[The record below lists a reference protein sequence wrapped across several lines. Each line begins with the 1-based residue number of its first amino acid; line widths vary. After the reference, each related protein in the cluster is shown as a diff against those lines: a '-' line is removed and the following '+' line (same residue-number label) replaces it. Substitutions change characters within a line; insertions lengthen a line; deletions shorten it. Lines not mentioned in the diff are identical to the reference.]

1 VRYFK
6 SLTPDVSVYASG
18 GQVIRWTTVDGLEGW
33 YSTDREPNI
42 KALLRCIERKVGGR
56 IEEISAEAYTAL
68 AGKAKGAPLFRPDRE
83 HISAE
88 GVIQPRRAPALSGV
102 VPAVEASAP
111 NPVADSSEPDS
122 LSAAPAEPELRKR
135 GRSRK

>member
-1 VRYFK
+1 MRYFK

-33 YSTDREPNI
+33 YATDREPNI

-83 HISAE
+83 HISSE
-88 GVIQPRRAPALSGV
+88 GIIQPQRIAPAQSGV
-102 VPAVEASAP
+102 VPAAEADP

-122 LSAAPAEPELRKR
+122 LSAAPAEPSIRKR
-135 GRSRK
+135 GRPRK